1 MFPRRVARTGQIGQT
16 ALLARSLACVG
27 LLATAGA
34 HAAEPRAAEGAQ
46 AKSASSLQAPLA
58 SHVAAASGANATAA
72 SASAKPA
79 SKSSAK
85 PARPVDAASRRW
97 IAGGPTAD
105 DAWMG
110 AESPELKALRDA
122 EHELFPPAS
131 PAPGAAWPSNLV
143 LPGDRRPVVE
153 ASGVPPSRPMPVSSP
168 ESAQDLTWLER
179 LEMPDLPV
187 RWDERVV
194 RYLQYFR
201 DDPRGHATF
210 ANLYRHSGRWRD
222 MMRRSLHRKGLP
234 EDLIWVSMI
243 ESGFDQTAHSL
254 VGAQGLWQLMPE
266 TAKIYGLAIDRW
278 LDQRLNATLA
288 TDAAADLLGDLHRR
302 FGSWELALGGF
313 NMGYGGLV
321 SIVKRYNTNDFW
333 ALERTEGALP
343 WETSLY
349 VPKVFAAA
357 VVAHNLAAFGFG
369 DVVVDPPIETD
380 EVNVPP
386 GTSLALVAQA
396 VSCTTKDIEALNP
409 ELRSARTPPAG
420 PAGDADAASAVAVS
434 VPQGK
439 GALASQALLRMRR
452 DQPALD
458 RYVVRFGETLEQIA
472 LARKTTT
479 QKLVEL
485 NAIAPGE
492 AVRGGTSLL
501 VPHVEG
507 VATEVPMATGPKP
520 PVVVPPDVFAYP
532 DRKRVFYRVL
542 VGDSLN
548 QIGSAL
554 HVSPDQL
561 ALWNDIDAGAR
572 LQEGMTLQA
581 FVAQDADLSRVVV
594 VPDSDVRV
602 LAVGSEEF
610 FANLEHDKSMRR
622 ATVVAKEGDTLAT
635 IGRRYDITPTT
646 MERVNRKGRKVA
658 LKAGETVVLYVP
670 NTTLGPGRVGGP
682 TGPASAANE
691 PVPNGPVPLP
701 PVPDLLP

>member
-1 MFPRRVARTGQIGQT
+1 MAFRAT
-16 ALLARSLACVG
+16 ASSRHAGLFAWWASCVSLLAAP
-27 LLATAGA
+27 AA
-34 HAAEPRAAEGAQ
+34 HAAGPRP
-46 AKSASSLQAPLA
+46 APIL
-58 SHVAAASGANATAA
+58 
-72 SASAKPA
+72 AKPA

-85 PARPVDAASRRW
+85 PARSVDATTRRW

-105 DAWMG
+105 DAFMG

-122 EHELFPPAS
+122 ERELFPPAS
-131 PAPGAAWPSNLV
+131 PAPGTAWPSNLPLV
-143 LPGDRRPVVE
+143 LPGDRRPIVE
-153 ASGVPPSRPMPVSSP
+153 ATGVPPARPMPASSA
-168 ESAQDLTWLER
+168 ENTQDLTWLEH

-222 MMRRSLHRKGLP
+222 MMRRALRRKGLP

-278 LDQRLNATLA
+278 LDQRLSATVA

-357 VVAHNLAAFGFG
+357 VVAHNLAAFGFA

-380 EVNVPP
+380 EVNVAP
-386 GTSLALVAQA
+386 GTSLATVAVAAQ
-396 VSCTTKDIEALNP
+396 CTAKDIEALNP
-409 ELRSARTPPAG
+409 ELRASRTP
-420 PAGDADAASAVAVS
+420 PAGDADAASVIAVS
-434 VPQGK
+434 VPHGK
-439 GALASQALLRMRR
+439 GAAAAQALLRMRR
-452 DQPALD
+452 DQPPLD

-472 LARKTTT
+472 QAHKTTT
-479 QKLVEL
+479 QKVVEL

-501 VPHVEG
+501 VPHIEAAPG
-507 VATEVPMATGPKP
+507 DAPLSTGPKP
-520 PVVVPPDVFAYP
+520 AVVVPPDVFAYP

-542 VGDSLN
+542 VGDSLT
-548 QIGSAL
+548 QIASAI
-554 HVSPDQL
+554 HVSPDEL
-561 ALWNDIDAGAR
+561 ALWNDVDPSAR

-581 FVAQDADLSRVVV
+581 YVAPGADLSHVVV
-594 VPDSDVRV
+594 VPETDVRV

-610 FANLEHDKSMRR
+610 FAGLEHDKAMKRT
-622 ATVVAKEGDTLAT
+622 TVLAKEGDTLAT
-635 IGRRYDITPTT
+635 IGKRFDVSPTT
-646 MERVNRKGRKVA
+646 MERVNRKSRKA
-658 LKAGETVVLYVP
+658 TLKPGETVVLYVP
-670 NTTLGPGRVGGP
+670 NTALAPNAAT
-682 TGPASAANE
+682 ASAARD